1 MDEQYEKYGQD
12 EPQGYLDGHGPYGPQ
27 DPPSPSHCVMG
38 LFLRLARQQRALIA
52 GRLRETGVYQS
63 QHQTLMDIAF
73 HPDASQKDIARRQEV
88 STATTA
94 VTLKKLE
101 RAGYIRRVM
110 DETDNRYNR
119 LQITEKGQKIVCQSH
134 KILHRTEEEMF
145 AGFTEGD
152 FRQLETLLE
161 RVCQNIEQMS
171 AEDGRQAVQRPITG
185 QEPGDAGRPGKRLR
199 KIEKVRDPHEAV

>member
-1 MDEQYEKYGQD
+1 M
-12 EPQGYLDGHGPYGPQ
+12 
-27 DPPSPSHCVMG
+27 
-38 LFLRLARQQRALIA
+38 
-52 GRLRETGVYQS
+52 
-63 QHQTLMDIAF
+63 
-73 HPDASQKDIARRQEV
+73 
-88 STATTA
+88 
-94 VTLKKLE
+94 TLKKLE

-152 FRQLETLLE
+152 FRQLETLL
-161 RVCQNIEQMS
+161 
-171 AEDGRQAVQRPITG
+171 DGRQAVQRPITG